1 VELPIRLLYNVV
13 NKLNDL
19 ESLIVISSMMDIIN
33 MVDSLADNK
42 CNDSIL
48 NLAIPGEPLNE
59 GV

>member
-1 VELPIRLLYNVV
+1 MELPIRLLYNVV

-19 ESLIVISSMMDIIN
+19 ELLIVISSMMHIIS

-42 CNDSIL
+42 CNDSIF
-48 NLAIPGEPLNE
+48 NLAIPGEPLIE